1 MEKPTLVYIYDAL
14 CGWCYGF
21 SPVMKRLHE
30 THRDRLAFDVMS
42 GGMVMGSRVGPIGQV
57 APYISWAYK
66 QVEDRTGVTFGEGF
80 LKNVLE
86 PGTAIFSSEKPGIA
100 LTVFKSERP
109 DEAVSFAH
117 DLQRAVYFDGLDLQA
132 DPTYAALVQPY
143 GLDGAAFVEKLNDF
157 RFKQKTYTEFQTV
170 SKLGVTGFP
179 TVLLLTPEKNYVLS
193 RGYVPFE
200 ELDGRIRQVLGVAQ
214 PG

>member
-21 SPVMKRLHE
+21 SPVMKRLHG

-193 RGYVPFE
+193 RGYVPLE

>member
-30 THRDRLAFDVMS
+30 THRDHLNFDVLS
-42 GGMVMGSRVGPIGQV
+42 GGMVMGNRVGPIGQV
-57 APYISWAYK
+57 APYIAWAYK
-66 QVEDRTGVTFGEGF
+66 QVEERTGVTFGEGF
-80 LKNVLE
+80 LKGVLE

-100 LTVFKSERP
+100 LTVFKTEQP
-109 DEAVSFAH
+109 DEAVAFAH

-132 DPTYAALVQPY
+132 DETYAELVRPY
-143 GLDGAAFVEKLNDF
+143 GLDGAGFVEKLNDF
-157 RFKQKTYTEFQTV
+157 RFRQKTYAEFQAV

-193 RGYVPFE
+193 RGYAPFE
-200 ELDGRIRQVLGVAQ
+200 ELDGRVRQALGVGQ

>member
-1 MEKPTLVYIYDAL
+1 MDKPTLVYIYDAL

-21 SPVMKRLHE
+21 SPVMKRLQE
-30 THRDRLAFDVMS
+30 KYGDRLHFDVLS

-57 APYISWAYK
+57 APYIAWAYK
-66 QVEDRTGVTFGEGF
+66 QVEERTGVTFGEGF
-80 LKNVLE
+80 LKGVLE

-100 LTVFKSERP
+100 LTVFKAERP

-117 DLQRAVYFDGLDLQA
+117 DLQRAVYFEGLDLQA

-143 GLDGAAFVEKLNDF
+143 GLEGTAFVEKLNDF
-157 RFKQKTYTEFQTV
+157 RFKQKTYAEFQAV
-170 SKLGVTGFP
+170 SKLGVTGLP
-179 TVLLLTPEKNYVLS
+179 TVLLLTPEKKYVLS
-193 RGYVPFE
+193 RGYAPFE
-200 ELDGRIRQVLGVAQ
+200 ELDGRLRQVLGVAQ

>member
-1 MEKPTLVYIYDAL
+1 MDKPTLVYIYDAL

-30 THRDRLAFDVMS
+30 TYRDQLHFDVLS

-57 APYISWAYK
+57 APYIAWAYK
-66 QVEDRTGVTFGEGF
+66 QVEERTGVTFGEGF
-80 LKNVLE
+80 LKGVLE

-100 LTVFKSERP
+100 LTVFKSERS

-117 DLQRAVYFDGLDLQA
+117 DLQRAVYFEGLDLQA

-143 GLDGAAFVEKLNDF
+143 GLEGTAFVEKLNDF
-157 RFKQKTYTEFQTV
+157 RFKQKTYAEFQAV

-179 TVLLLTPEKNYVLS
+179 TVLLLTPEKKYVLS
-193 RGYVPFE
+193 RGYAPFE
-200 ELDGRIRQVLGVAQ
+200 ELDGRLRQVLGVAQ

>member
-1 MEKPTLVYIYDAL
+1 MDKPTLVYIYDAL

-21 SPVMKRLHE
+21 SPVMKRLQE
-30 THRDRLAFDVMS
+30 KYGDRLHFDVLS

-57 APYISWAYK
+57 APYIAWAYK
-66 QVEDRTGVTFGEGF
+66 QVEERTGVTFGEGF
-80 LKNVLE
+80 LKGVLE

-117 DLQRAVYFDGLDLQA
+117 DLQRAVYFEGLDLQA

-143 GLDGAAFVEKLNDF
+143 GLEGTAFVEKLNDF
-157 RFKQKTYTEFQTV
+157 RFKQKTYAEFQAV

-179 TVLLLTPEKNYVLS
+179 TVLLLTPEKKYVLS
-193 RGYVPFE
+193 RGYAPFE
-200 ELDGRIRQVLGVAQ
+200 ELDGRLRQVLGVAQ